1 MYDNVNEMLGRC
13 HAERMAR
20 LQTTQRTMEVHGHGV
35 VICERVGESI
45 GATMWPEGALPMM
58 EAMWTW
64 ERWAPDIG
72 LPMNPRKIVEL
83 GAGCGVCGIFAKK
96 IWPGADVVLTDL
108 PAQTPLLEH
117 NVDVN
122 KCGDGIAVC
131 AYEWGADEV
140 PKKLRQQCDLVVASE
155 CVYDP
160 LLSEKLLTS
169 LRALDAPVLMSFG
182 RTREAEVDFW
192 LAVEKLKP
200 GAVVREL
207 GEKTKLLDLRR
218 CVSGAL

>member
-45 GATMWPEGALPMM
+45 DSNGFFVRLFTAAS
-58 EAMWTW
+58 A
-64 ERWAPDIG
+64 
-72 LPMNPRKIVEL
+72 
-83 GAGCGVCGIFAKK
+83 
-96 IWPGADVVLTDL
+96 
-108 PAQTPLLEH
+108 
-117 NVDVN
+117 N
-122 KCGDGIAVC
+122 KNM
-131 AYEWGADEV
+131 
-140 PKKLRQQCDLVVASE
+140 
-155 CVYDP
+155 
-160 LLSEKLLTS
+160 TS

>member
-72 LPMNPRKIVEL
+72 LPM
-83 GAGCGVCGIFAKK
+83 
-96 IWPGADVVLTDL
+96 
-108 PAQTPLLEH
+108 
-117 NVDVN
+117 
-122 KCGDGIAVC
+122 
-131 AYEWGADEV
+131 
-140 PKKLRQQCDLVVASE
+140 
-155 CVYDP
+155 
-160 LLSEKLLTS
+160 
-169 LRALDAPVLMSFG
+169 ALDVDPPSKRATQMSY
-182 RTREAEVDFW
+182 
-192 LAVEKLKP
+192 
-200 GAVVREL
+200 
-207 GEKTKLLDLRR
+207 LRR
-218 CVSGAL
+218 FARLVR